1 MRNACL
7 VLSVL
12 ILSVAPCE
20 AEGGLAEQMLAAHN
34 AERATLDLAP
44 LTWSQ
49 ALATNAAIWAD
60 VLALTGRFEHSRN
73 EERPGEG
80 ENLWRGTANAYSP
93 GEMVHG
99 WSEEKAYFRD
109 GLFPQVQD
117 TPQDSHVVGHYTQMI
132 WKSTT
137 AVGCALAVGGGWD
150 VLVCRYSPAG
160 NIIGEAPY

>member
-1 MRNACL
+1 MRNAYL
-7 VLSVL
+7 VPSAL
-12 ILSVAPCE
+12 ILLAIPCE
-20 AEGGLAEQMLAAHN
+20 AEGGLAEQILAAHN
-34 AERATLDLAP
+34 AERAALDLAP

-49 ALATNAAIWAD
+49 ELAADAAVWAD
-60 VLALTGRFEHSRN
+60 VLALTGRFEHSPN
-73 EERPGEG
+73 EDHPGEG

-93 GEMVHG
+93 QQMVHG
-99 WSEEKAYFRD
+99 WSEEKAYFRV
-109 GLFPQVQD
+109 GLFPHVLD
-117 TPQDSHVVGHYTQMI
+117 TPQSSHVVGHYTQMI